1 MTLLNRKK
9 PKIKVEIYSKQ
20 DCHLCDDAKAILK
33 KYQSRYAFDLVEIDI
48 TKDERL
54 FSEFKEQIPVI
65 FIDGKKLFKYRIDEV
80 KLIKKLEK

>member
-9 PKIKVEIYSKQ
+9 PKTRVEIYSKQ

-33 KYQSRYAFDLVEIDI
+33 KYQSRFAFELLEIDI
-48 TKDERL
+48 AKDARL

-65 FIDGKKLFKYRIDEV
+65 FINGKKLFKYRIDEA

>member
-9 PKIKVEIYSKQ
+9 PKIKVEIYSKK

-33 KYQSRYAFDLVEIDI
+33 KYQERYAFDLLEIDI

-65 FIDGKKLFKYRIDEV
+65 FIDGKKLFKYRIDEA
-80 KLIKKLEK
+80 KLIKKFEK